1 MDRLNITVAGI
12 RSPILRAGAAS
23 SPDAVVFI
31 HGNPGS
37 STDWTDLL
45 EQVAPFSR
53 AIAFDMPGF
62 GQAQKPASFDY
73 TVAGYAH
80 HLGLILEQEQ
90 VERVHLVLH
99 DFGGP
104 WGLAWAAQNVGR
116 VLSVTLFNIGVM
128 PGYRWHYM
136 ARIWRTP
143 LLGEMAMATT
153 TRAALKLSLRVGNPR
168 GLPDAYV
175 DEMYANFDAGTRRAV
190 LKLYRATGD
199 VGAMG
204 ERLAAALQRRRL
216 PALVVWGARDPYVPV
231 RFAEVQREY
240 FAVDRVVM
248 LDDSGHWPMIDN
260 PQAVREAVVP
270 FLRAQVANGARG
282 PAAAS
287 Q

>member
-1 MDRLNITVAGI
+1 MNRLHITVAGI

-23 SPDAVVFI
+23 SSDAVVFV

-37 STDWTDLL
+37 SSDWRDLL

-53 AIAFDMPGF
+53 AVAFDMPGF
-62 GQAQKPASFDY
+62 GQAQKPAGFDY
-73 TVAGYAH
+73 TVAGYAR
-80 HLGLILEQEQ
+80 HLGLILDREKI
-90 VERVHLVLH
+90 ERAHLVLH

-116 VLSVTLFNIGVM
+116 VLSVTLLNIGVM

-143 LLGEMAMATT
+143 LLGEMAMAATS
-153 TRAALKLSLRVGNPR
+153 RAALKLSLRSGNPR

-175 DEMYANFDAGTRRAV
+175 EEMYANFDAGTRRAV

-204 ERLAAALQRRRL
+204 EQLAGVLQRRRL
-216 PALVVWGARDPYVPV
+216 PALVVWGVRDPYVPV

-248 LDDSGHWPMIDN
+248 LGDSGHWPMIDN
-260 PQAVREAVVP
+260 PRAVREAVVP
-270 FLRAQVANGARG
+270 FLRTQVAGAARG
-282 PAAAS
+282 DTAPA